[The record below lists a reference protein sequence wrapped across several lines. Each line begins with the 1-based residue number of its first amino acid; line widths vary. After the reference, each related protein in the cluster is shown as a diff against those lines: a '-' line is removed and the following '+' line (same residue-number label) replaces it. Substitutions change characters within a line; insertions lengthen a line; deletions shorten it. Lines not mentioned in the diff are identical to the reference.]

1 MLKKTCL
8 LLMVLA
14 LIPWISQAEIQTHYR
29 NVGQS
34 FETYR
39 PQNVMRTAYIPQ
51 DAYQAVPRKS
61 NLADVFY
68 NQGNSYIRENQYD
81 KAIKYYNQAIDL
93 NPHLAGAYYNRG
105 NAYSNIGRYQR
116 AEVDYSRV
124 ISLKPNFLNAYYNR
138 GLIYLVLR
146 IFEHACSDFVKA
158 CDLGDCSALSWAKV
172 KGICR

>member
-8 LLMVLA
+8 LLMILA
-14 LIPWISQAEIQTHYR
+14 LIPWISQAEIKTPYR

-68 NQGNSYIRENQYD
+68 NQGNSYIGENQYE
-81 KAIKYYNQAIDL
+81 KAINYYNQAINL

-105 NAYSNIGRYQR
+105 NAYSYIGRYQR

-124 ISLKPNFLNAYYNR
+124 ISLKPNFLNAYHNR
-138 GLIYLVLR
+138 GLVYLVLR
-146 IFEHACSDFVKA
+146 NFEHACSDFEKA
-158 CDLGDCSALSWAKV
+158 CDLGDCSALSWAKD

>member
-14 LIPWISQAEIQTHYR
+14 LIPWISQAEIKTHYR

-39 PQNVMRTAYIPQ
+39 PQRVMRAAYIPH
-51 DAYQAVPRKS
+51 DEYQAVPRKS

-68 NQGNSYIRENQYD
+68 NQGNSFIKEKQYQ
-81 KAIKYYNQAIDL
+81 KAIEYYNQAIYL
-93 NPHLAGAYYNRG
+93 NPHLSDAYYNRG
-105 NAYSNIGRYQR
+105 NAYSYIGRYQR

-124 ISLKPNFLNAYYNR
+124 ISLKPNFRNAYHNR
-138 GLIYLVLR
+138 GLIYLALR
-146 IFEHACSDFVKA
+146 DFEHACGDFMEA
-158 CDLGDCSALSWAKV
+158 CDLGDCSALSWTRD

>member
-8 LLMVLA
+8 LLMLLV
-14 LIPWISQAEIQTHYR
+14 LIPWISQAEIKTHYR
-29 NVGQS
+29 NFGQS
-34 FETYR
+34 FETNR

-68 NQGNSYIRENQYD
+68 NQGNSFIKEKQYE
-81 KAIKYYNQAIDL
+81 KAIEYYNQAIYL
-93 NPHLAGAYYNRG
+93 NPRLSDAYYNRG
-105 NAYSNIGRYQR
+105 NAYSYIGWYQR

-124 ISLKPNFLNAYYNR
+124 ISLKPNFRNAYHNR
-138 GLIYLVLR
+138 GLIYLALR
-146 IFEHACSDFVKA
+146 NFEHACGDFMKA
-158 CDLGDCSALSWAKV
+158 CDLGDCSALSWTRG

>member
-8 LLMVLA
+8 LLMLLA
-14 LIPWISQAEIQTHYR
+14 LIPWISQAEIKTHHR

-34 FETYR
+34 LETCR
-39 PQNVMRTAYIPQ
+39 PQSVMRTAYIPP
-51 DAYQAVPRKS
+51 DEYRAVTPKS

-68 NQGNSYIRENQYD
+68 NQGNSYIRENQHE
-81 KAIKYYNQAIDL
+81 KAIKYYDQAIYL
-93 NPHLAGAYYNRG
+93 NPHLAGAYYHRG
-105 NAYSNIGRYQR
+105 NAYSYIGRYQR
-116 AEVDYSRV
+116 AEADYSRV
-124 ISLKPNFLNAYYNR
+124 ISIKPDYINAYHNR

-146 IFEHACSDFVKA
+146 NFEHACSDFIKA